1 MSKSGAINVKIP
13 SQFVPVLRDKCFR
26 KSSKVILAL
35 RMGSFFERGLRVIFF
50 HSWERFSCISILNS
64 LPSTSI
70 LHHMNMWDRSGTMTT
85 YHPFWVSSNC
95 CSPLILLH
103 NFVSRQSLT
112 LSEHLT
118 VSECGDL
125 LRFPIN
131 SKYQFSSW
139 STEPI
144 DDQTKWHSLTTWI
157 AENGSSG
164 FAITSTIEERGW
176 MRMEGYHTK
185 NKSCGGYF
193 RCQIAAWIGTSNRL
207 NLSHFTPSGYL

>member
-176 MRMEGYHTK
+176 MRMEG
-185 NKSCGGYF
+185 
-193 RCQIAAWIGTSNRL
+193 
-207 NLSHFTPSGYL
+207 LSHKGQRLWQIF